1 MNRTTR
7 TGYVLG
13 PQHRLD
19 PLIALEAM
27 TIWPAYQHFEEANKG
42 SIEVGKAADMVILSD
57 NPLGVQRQKLSQ
69 INVVET
75 IKAGKSIYKLG
86 AH

>member
-1 MNRTTR
+1 
-7 TGYVLG
+7 
-13 PQHRLD
+13 
-19 PLIALEAM
+19 
-27 TIWPAYQHFEEANKG
+27 
-42 SIEVGKAADMVILSD
+42 VILSD

-69 INVVET
+69 IKVVET